1 MSSSSDQ
8 PTRFATIGRRQI
20 IGAAAALVIAP
31 AAVAAA
37 YAKPSS
43 QDATPGATPGTPG
56 ATPEGTPVSGTP
68 AAAAAT
74 GSTALD
80 ISMIDL
86 AFEPKDASIA
96 AGTDVTINVT
106 NDGVLP
112 HNYTVVNTEFA
123 TQTFNGGMSEALVVN
138 LPAGSYMVEC
148 TVPGHAAAGMVGTLT
163 VA

>member
-8 PTRFATIGRRQI
+8 PTRFATIGRRQV

-68 AAAAAT
+68 AAAAAAT
-74 GSTALD
+74 TID

-86 AFEPKDASIA
+86 KFVPAEVSIP
-96 AGTDVTINVT
+96 AGTDVTVNVV
-106 NDGVLP
+106 NNGVLQ
-112 HNYTVVNTEFA
+112 HNWDVLGTEFK
-123 TQTFNGGMSEALVVN
+123 TQIVGGGVAETLVVN
-138 LPAGSYMVEC
+138 LPAGSYDLQC
-148 TVPGHAAAGMVGTLT
+148 DVPGHAEAGMVGILT